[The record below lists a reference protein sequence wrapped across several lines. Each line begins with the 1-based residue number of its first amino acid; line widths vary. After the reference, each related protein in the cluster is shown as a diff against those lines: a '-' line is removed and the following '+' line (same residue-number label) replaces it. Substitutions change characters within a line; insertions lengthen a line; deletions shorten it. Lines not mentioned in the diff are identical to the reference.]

1 MSVKKQIKDLIYEL
15 TPHETFTISTSSKNT
30 NRLNIAD
37 QDPLYKSSQTKIN
50 KSYLVYTSPRKIKN
64 NENLFLLFPKNTIST
79 SNENSYKLKNEIQN
93 INKNL
98 GIYHNT
104 SKDPKDLL
112 LNSFSNKNEKKK
124 ITFRNKPII
133 RLNSQG
139 LNYIPETSIVNTYSN
154 RSLVEPGIFKATLKL
169 KDKEYNDNGKKGKF
183 IMRKLDQFG
192 KYSKT
197 VSNSNQFLKNKNKD
211 NNEYNRFMREMNGFK
226 ERKINQW
233 RQQFLEDN
241 LKY

>member
-1 MSVKKQIKDLIYEL
+1 MSVKKQIKDLINEL
-15 TPHETFTISTSSKNT
+15 TPHETFTISTNRKNK
-30 NRLNIAD
+30 NRLTIAD

-50 KSYLVYTSPRKIKN
+50 KSYLVYTSPRKLKN
-64 NENLFLLFPKNTIST
+64 NENLFLLFPKNTLST

-169 KDKEYNDNGKKGKF
+169 KERNENDNLRTEKYIIRNFEHIGKF
-183 IMRKLDQFG
+183 NNTL
-192 KYSKT
+192 SK
-197 VSNSNQFLKNKNKD
+197 
-211 NNEYNRFMREMNGFK
+211 
-226 ERKINQW
+226 
-233 RQQFLEDN
+233 
-241 LKY
+241 